1 MFKED
6 GWKLI
11 QEISAAVFRVAT
23 LVREPSLK
31 RELISAAVEIV
42 SRVNP
47 EELELPSLPSL
58 ERLERIIVLGKTVG
72 EISQINS
79 SVLER
84 EIGALKQKIKETVKS
99 PGSFILSGFGGR
111 EGREVGREVGKELTS
126 IRSSAAADRSAV
138 SGNSA
143 IRQSGNAESGIIR
156 QSGNPASGKTQET
169 DQQINAANRQAEIL
183 AYIAGFPEGC
193 RAKDIYVRFS
203 GFSDRTLRNDIRQL
217 SESGKLE
224 KSGGPSGPQVHLRI
238 HSGGGTSLVTSEDL
252 KAF

>member
-11 QEISAAVFRVAT
+11 QEISAAVFRVAS

-31 RELISAAVEIV
+31 KELISAAVEIV
-42 SRVNP
+42 SRNSS
-47 EELELPSLPSL
+47 EEPELPSLPSL

-84 EIGALKQKIKETVKS
+84 EIGVLKQKVKETVKS

-111 EGREVGREVGKELTS
+111 EGREVGKEAGKEVAAV
-126 IRSSAAADRSAV
+126 RSSAVADRRV
-138 SGNSA
+138 ESGNPA
-143 IRQSGNAESGIIR
+143 IRQSGNAESGKIR
-156 QSGNPASGKTQET
+156 QSGNPATGKTQET

-193 RAKDIYVRFS
+193 RAKDIYVHFS

-217 SESGKLE
+217 NESGKLE
-224 KSGGPSGPQVHLRI
+224 KLGGPSGPQVHLRV
-238 HSGGGTSLVTSEDL
+238 HSAGGTSLVTSEDL